1 MGYRYTQQN
10 DDVTYKVNS
19 YVADTKADVAFI
31 DVTNDEPGTTCIVLE
46 DSSVYML
53 DTQKDWREL

>member
-19 YVADTKADVAFI
+19 YMADTKADMALI
-31 DVTNDEPGTTCIVLE
+31 DVTGDEPGTTCIVLE
-46 DSSVYML
+46 DSSVHML
-53 DTQKDWREL
+53 DTNKVWREL